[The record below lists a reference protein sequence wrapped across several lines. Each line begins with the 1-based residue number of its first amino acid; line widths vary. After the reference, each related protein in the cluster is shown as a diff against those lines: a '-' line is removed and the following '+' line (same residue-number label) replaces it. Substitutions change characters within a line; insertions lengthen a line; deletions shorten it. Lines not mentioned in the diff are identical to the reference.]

1 MMLLVMG
8 VGGAMPDHIPSYISV
23 PIMGATGVVCYLLL
37 MMTVFKRET
46 NNLLS
51 EGTDMLPARIKPLAQ
66 GIQRLLERV

>member
-1 MMLLVMG
+1 
-8 VGGAMPDHIPSYISV
+8 
-23 PIMGATGVVCYLLL
+23 

-66 GIQRLLERV
+66 GIQRLIRTA